1 MCSSRDVGTSGSGK
15 FAKDIAAKLGMADR
29 ADPQP
34 NASCLGAE
42 ILGHA
47 TRVKKLN
54 ELVLALS
61 QTDHLLEAYRVVAQ
75 CKHFVFEFKFQH
87 INFLNLVTITDTREI
102 IKAARV
108 SVSVLRDC
116 GTILDLHAVD
126 GAQGDLPTGIKM
138 PVAHTMIGKVITTRA
153 PVRVADTAAASS
165 WRDVEKLRL
174 MGMRAAISGHISLV
188 AI

>member
-42 ILGHA
+42 ILDHA

-75 CKHFVFEFKFQH
+75 Y
-87 INFLNLVTITDTREI
+87 TREI

-126 GAQGDLPTGIKM
+126 GAQGDLPAGIKM